1 MLRRN
6 IPSPDTSSMT
16 TCDASACAEPATPR
30 FSAGQVALVLIA
42 LAMGGF
48 AIGVTEFA
56 AMSILP
62 DFAAGLGVDA
72 PTAGH
77 VISAYALGVV
87 VGAPIL
93 AVLGARSPRWRLLIG
108 FMALFAVGNGLS
120 ALAPTYEWMLV
131 FRFLS
136 GVPHGAYF
144 GVAALVAASIVPL
157 HLRTRAVST
166 ILMGLTVATVV
177 GVPFANIVSH
187 AFGWRWTFA
196 IVSLLAV
203 VTMGLVAL
211 FAPRDPAHPGAS
223 PLRELN
229 ALRRGQVW
237 LTLSVGAIGFGGM
250 FAVYAYLASTLD
262 AVTGVGPSVL
272 PWVFAVFG
280 VGMFLGNLL
289 GAWAADHVGFKAAGG
304 LLLWSAVA
312 LALYP
317 FAAPH
322 LWAVLIVVLMI
333 GGGGGLGSVLQ
344 TRLMDVAGD
353 AQTLAA
359 ALNHSAFNTAN
370 ALGPFL
376 GGLAIAA
383 GFGWTSTAWVGVGL
397 SLGGLLIWAIAAATS
412 RRRAH

>member
-6 IPSPDTSSMT
+6 MTQAALASESPKLSRG
-16 TCDASACAEPATPR
+16 A
-30 FSAGQVALVLIA
+30 VALVLVA

-77 VISAYALGVV
+77 VISAYAAGVV

-93 AVLGARSPRWRLLIG
+93 AVLGARLPRWRLLIG
-108 FMALFAVGNGLS
+108 FMALFAIGNVAS
-120 ALAPTYEWMLV
+120 ALAPTYGWMLV

-136 GVPHGAYF
+136 GLPHGAYF
-144 GVAALVAASIVPL
+144 GVAALVAASVVPL
-157 HLRTRAVST
+157 HFRTRAVST
-166 ILMGLTVATVV
+166 ILMGLTVGTVL
-177 GVPFANIVSH
+177 GVPVVNIISH
-187 AFGWRWTFA
+187 AYGWRWTFA
-196 IVSLLAV
+196 IVGVLAV
-203 VTMGLVAL
+203 ATMALVAL
-211 FAPRDPAHPGAS
+211 FAPRDPAHPDAS
-223 PLRELN
+223 PWRELG
-229 ALRRGQVW
+229 ALKRGQVW
-237 LTLSVGAIGFGGM
+237 LTLGVGAVGFGGM
-250 FAVYAYLASTLD
+250 FAVYAYLASTLQ
-262 AVTGVGPSVL
+262 AVTGAGADVM

-280 VGMFLGNLL
+280 VGMFMGNIL

-304 LLLWSAVA
+304 LLLWSAAA

-317 FAAPH
+317 MAAPH
-322 LWAVLIVVLMI
+322 LWAMMIVVFLI
-333 GGGGGLGSVLQ
+333 GAGGGLGSILQ

-370 ALGPFL
+370 AIGPLL
-376 GGLAIAA
+376 GGMAIAA
-383 GFGWTSTAWVGVGL
+383 GYGWTSTAWVGVGL
-397 SLGGLLIWAIAAATS
+397 SLGGFAVFVVAWLTG
-412 RRRAH
+412 RANGPD

>member
-1 MLRRN
+1 MTAGAL
-6 IPSPDTSSMT
+6 DTALPVRSRG
-16 TCDASACAEPATPR
+16 A
-30 FSAGQVALVLIA
+30 VALVLIA

-77 VISAYALGVV
+77 VISAYAAGVV

-93 AVLGARSPRWRLLIG
+93 AVLGARLPRWHLLIG
-108 FMALFAVGNGLS
+108 FMALFAIGNVLS
-120 ALAPTYEWMLV
+120 ALAPTYGWMLA

-136 GVPHGAYF
+136 GLPHGAYF

-157 HLRTRAVST
+157 HFRTRAVST
-166 ILMGLTVATVV
+166 ILMGLTVGTVL
-177 GVPFANIVSH
+177 GVPVVNIISH
-187 AFGWRWTFA
+187 AYGWRWTFA
-196 IVSLLAV
+196 IVGVLAV
-203 VTMGLVAL
+203 ITMALVAL
-211 FAPRDPAHPGAS
+211 FAPRDPAHPDAS
-223 PLRELN
+223 PWRELG
-229 ALRRGQVW
+229 ALKRSQVW
-237 LTLSVGAIGFGGM
+237 LTLGVGAIGFGGM
-250 FAVYAYLASTLD
+250 FAVYAYLASTLQ
-262 AVTGVGPSVL
+262 AVTGVGAEVL

-280 VGMFLGNLL
+280 VGMFLGNIL

-304 LLLWSAVA
+304 LLLWSAAA

-317 FAAPH
+317 MAASN
-322 LWAVLIVVLMI
+322 LWAVMGVVFLI

-370 ALGPFL
+370 AIGPLL
-376 GGLAIAA
+376 GGMAIAA
-383 GFGWTSTAWVGVGL
+383 GYGWTSTAWVGVGL
-397 SLGGLLIWAIAAATS
+397 SLGGFAIFLIAWLTGRS
-412 RRRAH
+412 RVTA

>member
-1 MLRRN
+1 MAAGGAVVDSDVTN
-6 IPSPDTSSMT
+6 EPMT
-16 TCDASACAEPATPR
+16 
-30 FSAGQVALVLIA
+30 AGRVALVLVA

-77 VISAYALGVV
+77 VISAYAAGVV

-93 AVLGARSPRWRLLIG
+93 AVLGARLPRWHLLIG
-108 FMALFAVGNGLS
+108 FMALFAVGNVLS
-120 ALAPTYEWMLV
+120 ALAPTYHWMLV

-136 GVPHGAYF
+136 GLPHGAYF

-157 HLRTRAVST
+157 HFRTRAVST
-166 ILMGLTVATVV
+166 ILMGLTVGTVL
-177 GVPFANIVSH
+177 GVPVVNIISH
-187 AFGWRWTFA
+187 AYGWRWTFA
-196 IVSLLAV
+196 IVGVLAV
-203 VTMGLVAL
+203 ITMALVAL
-211 FAPRDPAHPGAS
+211 FAPRDPAHADAS
-223 PLRELN
+223 PWRELG
-229 ALRRGQVW
+229 ALKRGQVW
-237 LTLSVGAIGFGGM
+237 LTLGVGAVGFGGM
-250 FAVYAYLASTLD
+250 FAVYAYLASTLQ
-262 AVTGVGPSVL
+262 AVTGVGAEVL

-280 VGMFLGNLL
+280 VGMFLGNIL

-304 LLLWSAVA
+304 LLLWSAAA

-317 FAAPH
+317 MAASN
-322 LWAVLIVVLMI
+322 LWAVMGVVFLI

-370 ALGPFL
+370 AIGPLL
-376 GGLAIAA
+376 GGMAIAA
-383 GFGWTSTAWVGVGL
+383 GYGWTSTAWVGVAL
-397 SLGGLLIWAIAAATS
+397 SLGGFAIFVVAWLTGRSRVMTS
-412 RRRAH
+412 T